1 MTTLF
6 FIEHANGK
14 ISDQSLKAISATK
27 DFGEDVHGL
36 IAGTDIDSIIE
47 EASKISGVSKII
59 HVDNDEYNNILAE
72 KLTSIIVDISD
83 NYNYFCAAATTTG
96 KNVMPRVAAKLDVA
110 QISEIIGVES
120 NENNRRDYREIL
132 FQTKNAMENYI
143 SGVIL
148 FDETIR
154 QKSKKGPTLVEVI
167 SNAGS
172 LPGIK
177 VDTGAKDLAF
187 NSNEKVT
194 EGLDGLRE
202 RLIEYYNLGAKF
214 AKWRAVITPGDSI
227 PTDDCILANA
237 KNLAKYAK
245 KCQEANLVP
254 IVEPEVLMDGSHTI
268 DESFDITSR
277 TLNMVFDQL
286 DEHNVSLQGIVL
298 KPNMILSGYECS
310 YQASIEEVA
319 EKTVNCLSAHVPS
332 EVPGIAFLSGGQS
345 DEDATLHLN
354 EMSKYETDWNLTF
367 SYGRALQ
374 QSALKAWSG
383 KKENVTDAQEAFIE
397 KAKAN
402 SLATVA
408 GL

>member
-1 MTTLF
+1 MSEL
-6 FIEHANGK
+6 HAVAHKMVEKGK
-14 ISDQSLKAISATK
+14 
-27 DFGEDVHGL
+27 G
-36 IAGTDIDSIIE
+36 
-47 EASKISGVSKII
+47 
-59 HVDNDEYNNILAE
+59 ILAADESTPTCSKRFASVNTDSTTESRNFYRNMLFTTEDIE
-72 KLTSIIVDISD
+72 K
-83 NYNYFCAAATTTG
+83 
-96 KNVMPRVAAKLDVA
+96 
-110 QISEIIGVES
+110 
-120 NENNRRDYREIL
+120 
-132 FQTKNAMENYI
+132 YI
-143 SGVIL
+143 SGIIL
-148 FDETIR
+148 FDETFH
-154 QKSKKGPTLVEVI
+154 QSELSSGMKFPEYLASKNI
-167 SNAGS
+167 

-177 VDTGAKDLAF
+177 VDQGLEDF
-187 NSNEKVT
+187 SPYEKLT
-194 EGLDGLRE
+194 KGLDGLSE
-202 RLIEYYNLGAKF
+202 RLGKYYALGARF
-214 AKWRAVITPGDSI
+214 AKWRAVIIPGDSI

-245 KCQEANLVP
+245 KCQQANLVP
-254 IVEPEVLMDGSHTI
+254 IVEPEVLMDGAHTI

-277 TLNMVFDQL
+277 TLNMVFNQL

-319 EKTVNCLSAHVPS
+319 KKTINCLSAHVPS

-354 EMSKYETDWNLTF
+354 EMNKYETDWNLTF

-383 KKENVTDAQEAFIE
+383 KKENVIDAQEKFIE

-402 SLATVA
+402 SLASVA

>member
-1 MTTLF
+1 MLF
-6 FIEHANGK
+6 TSEDIEK
-14 ISDQSLKAISATK
+14 
-27 DFGEDVHGL
+27 
-36 IAGTDIDSIIE
+36 
-47 EASKISGVSKII
+47 
-59 HVDNDEYNNILAE
+59 
-72 KLTSIIVDISD
+72 
-83 NYNYFCAAATTTG
+83 
-96 KNVMPRVAAKLDVA
+96 
-110 QISEIIGVES
+110 
-120 NENNRRDYREIL
+120 
-132 FQTKNAMENYI
+132 YI
-143 SGVIL
+143 SGIIL
-148 FDETIR
+148 FDETFHQSELSSGVKFPEYLI
-154 QKSKKGPTLVEVI
+154 SKNI
-167 SNAGS
+167 

-177 VDTGAKDLAF
+177 VDQGLEDF
-187 NSNEKVT
+187 SPYEKLT
-194 EGLDGLRE
+194 KGLDGLSE
-202 RLIEYYNLGAKF
+202 RLEKYYSLGAKF

-237 KNLAKYAK
+237 KSLAKYAK
-245 KCQEANLVP
+245 KCQQANLVP
-254 IVEPEVLMDGSHTI
+254 IVEPEVLMDGAHTI

-319 EKTVNCLSAHVPS
+319 EKTINCLSAHVPS

-354 EMSKYETDWNLTF
+354 EMNKYETDWNLTF

-374 QSALKAWSG
+374 QSALKIWSG

-397 KAKAN
+397 AAKAN

>member
-1 MTTLF
+1 MSEL
-6 FIEHANGK
+6 HAVAYKMVEKGK
-14 ISDQSLKAISATK
+14 
-27 DFGEDVHGL
+27 G
-36 IAGTDIDSIIE
+36 
-47 EASKISGVSKII
+47 
-59 HVDNDEYNNILAE
+59 ILAADESTPTCTKRFASINTDSTAESRNFYRNMLFTTENIE
-72 KLTSIIVDISD
+72 K
-83 NYNYFCAAATTTG
+83 
-96 KNVMPRVAAKLDVA
+96 
-110 QISEIIGVES
+110 
-120 NENNRRDYREIL
+120 
-132 FQTKNAMENYI
+132 YI

-148 FDETIR
+148 FDETFH
-154 QKSKKGPTLVEVI
+154 QSELSSGMKFPEFLKSKNI
-167 SNAGS
+167 

-177 VDTGAKDLAF
+177 VDQGLEDF
-187 NSNEKVT
+187 SPYEKLT
-194 EGLDGLRE
+194 KGLDGLSE
-202 RLIEYYNLGAKF
+202 RLGKYYALGARF

-245 KCQEANLVP
+245 KCQQANLVP
-254 IVEPEVLMDGSHTI
+254 IVEPEVLMDGAHTI

-286 DEHNVSLQGIVL
+286 EEHNVSLQGIVL
-298 KPNMILSGYECS
+298 KPNMILSGYQCS

-354 EMSKYETDWNLTF
+354 EMNKYETDWNLTF

-374 QSALKAWSG
+374 QSALNTWSG
-383 KKENVTDAQEAFIE
+383 KKENVIDAQEAFIE

>member
-1 MTTLF
+1 MSEL
-6 FIEHANGK
+6 HAVALKMVEKGK
-14 ISDQSLKAISATK
+14 GILAADESNPTCTK
-27 DFGEDVHGL
+27 RFE
-36 IAGTDIDSIIE
+36 SINTNSNPE
-47 EASKISGVSKII
+47 
-59 HVDNDEYNNILAE
+59 NRNFYRNILFTSEDIE
-72 KLTSIIVDISD
+72 K
-83 NYNYFCAAATTTG
+83 
-96 KNVMPRVAAKLDVA
+96 
-110 QISEIIGVES
+110 
-120 NENNRRDYREIL
+120 
-132 FQTKNAMENYI
+132 YI
-143 SGVIL
+143 SGIIL
-148 FDETIR
+148 FDETFY
-154 QKSKKGPTLVEVI
+154 QSELSSGMKFPEFLTSKNI
-167 SNAGS
+167 

-177 VDTGAKDLAF
+177 VDQGLDDF
-187 NSNEKVT
+187 SPYEKLT
-194 EGLDGLRE
+194 KGLEGLSE
-202 RLIEYYNLGAKF
+202 RLAKYYALGARF

-227 PTDDCILANA
+227 PTDDNILANA

-245 KCQEANLVP
+245 RCQQANLVP

-277 TLNMVFDQL
+277 TLNIVFDQL
-286 DEHNVSLQGIVL
+286 SEHNVSLQGIVL
-298 KPNMILSGYECS
+298 KPNMILSGYDCT

-354 EMSKYETDWNLTF
+354 EMNKYETDWNLTF

-383 KKENVTDAQEAFIE
+383 KKENVADAQEAFIE

-408 GL
+408 GV

>member
-1 MTTLF
+1 MSEL
-6 FIEHANGK
+6 HAVAHKMVKKGK
-14 ISDQSLKAISATK
+14 
-27 DFGEDVHGL
+27 G
-36 IAGTDIDSIIE
+36 
-47 EASKISGVSKII
+47 
-59 HVDNDEYNNILAE
+59 ILAADESTPTCTKRFESININSTTESRNFYRNMLFTTEDIE
-72 KLTSIIVDISD
+72 K
-83 NYNYFCAAATTTG
+83 
-96 KNVMPRVAAKLDVA
+96 
-110 QISEIIGVES
+110 
-120 NENNRRDYREIL
+120 
-132 FQTKNAMENYI
+132 YI

-148 FDETIR
+148 FDETFHQSELSSGMKFPEYLI
-154 QKSKKGPTLVEVI
+154 SKNI
-167 SNAGS
+167 

-177 VDTGAKDLAF
+177 VDQGLEDF
-187 NSNEKVT
+187 SPYEKLT
-194 EGLDGLRE
+194 KGLDGLSE
-202 RLIEYYNLGAKF
+202 RLGKYYAQGARF

-227 PTDDCILANA
+227 PTDDCILANS

-245 KCQEANLVP
+245 KCQQANLVP
-254 IVEPEVLMDGSHTI
+254 IVEPEVLMDGVHTI

-286 DEHNVSLQGIVL
+286 DQHNVSLQGIVL

-345 DEDATLHLN
+345 DKDAILHLN
-354 EMSKYETDWNLTF
+354 EMNKYDTDWNLTF

-383 KKENVTDAQEAFIE
+383 KKENVTDAQEVFIE

>member
-1 MTTLF
+1 MSEL
-6 FIEHANGK
+6 HAVAHKMVEKGK
-14 ISDQSLKAISATK
+14 
-27 DFGEDVHGL
+27 G
-36 IAGTDIDSIIE
+36 
-47 EASKISGVSKII
+47 
-59 HVDNDEYNNILAE
+59 ILAADESTPTCAKRFESINTDSTEESRNFYRNMLFTTEDIE
-72 KLTSIIVDISD
+72 K
-83 NYNYFCAAATTTG
+83 
-96 KNVMPRVAAKLDVA
+96 
-110 QISEIIGVES
+110 
-120 NENNRRDYREIL
+120 
-132 FQTKNAMENYI
+132 YI

-148 FDETIR
+148 FDETFH
-154 QKSKKGPTLVEVI
+154 QSELSSGMKFPEFLASKNI
-167 SNAGS
+167 

-177 VDTGAKDLAF
+177 VDQGLEDF
-187 NSNEKVT
+187 SPFEKLT
-194 EGLDGLRE
+194 KGLDGLSE
-202 RLIEYYNLGAKF
+202 RLGKYYTLGARF

-245 KCQEANLVP
+245 KCQQANLVP
-254 IVEPEVLMDGSHTI
+254 IVEPEVLMDGVHTI

-354 EMSKYETDWNLTF
+354 EMNKYETDWNLTF